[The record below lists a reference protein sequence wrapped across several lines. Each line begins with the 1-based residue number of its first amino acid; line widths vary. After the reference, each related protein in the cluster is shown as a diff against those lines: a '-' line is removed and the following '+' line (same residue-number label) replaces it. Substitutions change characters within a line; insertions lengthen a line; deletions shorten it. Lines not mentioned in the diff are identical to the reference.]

1 MTARDE
7 IIEALDGLSEE
18 RARTVLG
25 WLRTVSR
32 DREAMAEGGN
42 SVGPLADL
50 LGIVTE
56 TRSNGYS
63 RMRCP
68 VDPAL
73 FNPNGVLHGGVV
85 YTLIDYGMGGA
96 VMSALGEGEY
106 CTSIEVKVSY
116 LASVREGTLTA
127 ETQVVKEGR
136 TIAFVESKVT
146 DDKGRL
152 VATGSASM
160 FIFRRPQE

>member
-1 MTARDE
+1 VSARDDLRA
-7 IIEALDGLSEE
+7 ALDDISDEAAG
-18 RARTVLG
+18 TVLG
-25 WLRTVSR
+25 WLKTVTR
-32 DREAMAEGGN
+32 NREAGAAGGS

-73 FNPNGVLHGGVV
+73 FNPNGVLHGGVI

-96 VMSALGEGEY
+96 TMSALGEGEY

-127 ETQVVKEGR
+127 ETQVLKEGR

-152 VATGSASM
+152 VATGNASM

>member
-1 MTARDE
+1 M
-7 IIEALDGLSEE
+7 
-18 RARTVLG
+18 
-25 WLRTVSR
+25 
-32 DREAMAEGGN
+32 
-42 SVGPLADL
+42 SV
-50 LGIVTE
+50 
-56 TRSNGYS
+56 
-63 RMRCP
+63 
-68 VDPAL
+68 
-73 FNPNGVLHGGVV
+73 
-85 YTLIDYGMGGA
+85 
-96 VMSALGEGEY
+96 LGEGEY